1 LDAVTTIAARFS
13 TREIA
18 ADSMIS
24 GEDTHYATQKL
35 RKKRLSIIGA
45 AGEWKHVLEFY
56 KRLQTRKSLENDC
69 DISAIELRHD
79 GIWVYESTII
89 PTRIEQDY
97 FAIGTGSGYAI
108 AAMYLGKTPK
118 EAVEIAALF
127 DPCTRGPITVMS
139 LRKTRGN
146 KSK

>member
-1 LDAVTTIAARFS
+1 MTTIAARFS
-13 TREIA
+13 TLEIA
-18 ADSMIS
+18 ADSMII

-35 RKKRLSIIGA
+35 RNKRSSIIGA

-56 KRLQTRKSLENDC
+56 KRLQARKSLENDC
-69 DISAIELRHD
+69 DISAIELRRD

-139 LRKTRGN
+139 LGRTRGT